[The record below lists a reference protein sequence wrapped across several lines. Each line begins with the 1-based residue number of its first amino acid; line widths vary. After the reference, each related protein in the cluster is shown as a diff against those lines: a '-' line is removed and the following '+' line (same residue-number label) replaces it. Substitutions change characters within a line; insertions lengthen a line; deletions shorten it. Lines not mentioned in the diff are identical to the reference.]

1 MMNKTLQTG
10 PFIVYESD
18 SYLYVDVFKDGI
30 PLIELRESGGRLLLT
45 VHSAEPILKEF
56 DVKLGQAKR
65 KEVYDWIMK
74 ELNDE
79 TIKTL
84 EVLE

>member
-1 MMNKTLQTG
+1 MMNKTLQSG

-30 PLIELRESGGRLLLT
+30 PLIELRESCGKLLLT
-45 VHSAEPILKEF
+45 VHSAEPIMKEF
-56 DVKLGQAKR
+56 DVKLGQVKR

-74 ELNDE
+74 ELNLE
-79 TIKTL
+79 TIEAL
-84 EVLE
+84 NVLE

>member
-1 MMNKTLQTG
+1 MNKTLQTG
-10 PFIVYESD
+10 PFLVYESD
-18 SYLYVDVFKDGI
+18 SYLYVDVFRDGI
-30 PLIELRESGGRLLLT
+30 PLIELRESCGRLLLT

-56 DVKLGQAKR
+56 DIKLGQVKR

-79 TIKTL
+79 TVKTL